1 MKPVY
6 RKISLEEI
14 ITLAQK
20 DDYKALEELIR
31 RVQKDVFTL
40 MSYIVKE
47 KSEIADLTQ
56 TALMRIARGIKSL
69 KKVDKFKQWVNRIV
83 YNVYYDNWKKIKC
96 NCEEVSI
103 EENCNDIV
111 DKNIQPH
118 EKCIASELDMLVK
131 QSILNLPEH
140 FKIAIILRELAG
152 LSYQEISDITKAG
165 LGTVKSRIARARMI
179 LQDKLR
185 ECI

>member
-1 MKPVY
+1 MKRVLLILTGGTICTSVTEDGT
-6 RKISLEEI
+6 RAVSAKAAAQLKINFLENC
-14 ITLAQK
+14 A
-20 DDYKALEELIR
+20 YK
-31 RVQKDVFTL
+31 
-40 MSYIVKE
+40 
-47 KSEIADLTQ
+47 
-56 TALMRIARGIKSL
+56 
-69 KKVDKFKQWVNRIV
+69 
-83 YNVYYDNWKKIKC
+83 
-96 NCEEVSI
+96 EEVSI

-179 LQDKLR
+179 LQ
-185 ECI
+185 